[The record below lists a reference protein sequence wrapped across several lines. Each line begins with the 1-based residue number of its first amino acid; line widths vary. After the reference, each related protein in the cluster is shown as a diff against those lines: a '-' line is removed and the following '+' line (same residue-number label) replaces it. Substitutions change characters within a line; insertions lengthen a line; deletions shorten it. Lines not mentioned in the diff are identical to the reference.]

1 MLPLI
6 AAAIAIWGVLTHR
19 AMVRRS
25 NTMQHIADCEA
36 DRDVLMARD
45 KFIELSTQAGGLAVW
60 AAADKESSKETAA
73 IRLILND
80 FELVAVGIQH
90 GIIDFE
96 FYRRYCHGTIIRYWQ
111 KSAPFIHA
119 LRERVGSQTIYSEFE
134 QLYDW
139 VNTNKK
145 PKRNIIWKKLF

>member
-1 MLPLI
+1 
-6 AAAIAIWGVLTHR
+6 
-19 AMVRRS
+19 MVRRS

-36 DRDVLMARD
+36 DRDVLEARE
-45 KFIELSTQAGGLAVW
+45 KFIELSSRPGGLAIW
-60 AAADKESSKETAA
+60 AASENEASEETAA

-111 KSAPFIHA
+111 KSAPFVHA

-134 QLYDW
+134 TLHDW
-139 VNTNKK
+139 VNKNKK
-145 PKRNIIWKKLF
+145 PRRSIVWKKLF